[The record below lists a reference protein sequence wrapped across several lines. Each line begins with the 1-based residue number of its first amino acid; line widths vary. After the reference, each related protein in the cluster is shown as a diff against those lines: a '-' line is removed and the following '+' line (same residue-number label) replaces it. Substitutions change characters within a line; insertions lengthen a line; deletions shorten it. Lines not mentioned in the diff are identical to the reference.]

1 MKDGLYRV
9 TTKYLCAGF
18 VIKDGKV
25 NKCAPILR
33 KNLSYWKTIA
43 TLIKTKKGI

>member
-9 TTKYLCAGF
+9 TTNYLCAGF

-25 NKCAPILR
+25 VACAPIL
-33 KNLSYWKTIA
+33 KKKLSYWKTIA
-43 TLIKTKKGI
+43 KRLI